1 MRLNGI
7 ENPIGYDTNS
17 LSFSWIVE
25 VTNSKFQKSARLI
38 ISTDP
43 TCDFNKKDQL
53 IHDSGESSEINSID
67 YDQKLDSKTI
77 LKPRTRYYW
86 KVFVTTNLDE
96 KIESSISF
104 LKHLNLM
111 SHGRQNGFLQKKLER
126 KLLHMFVKRFQFQIL
141 RKLKKP
147 EYIQQDLVFMSS
159 TSTEPSQLTN
169 TFYHFRNNYKLWV
182 QYQTFDA
189 TNFIRPNNNTI
200 GVML

>member
-1 MRLNGI
+1 M
-7 ENPIGYDTNS
+7 
-17 LSFSWIVE
+17 E

-38 ISTDP
+38 ITTDP
-43 TCDFNKKDQL
+43 TCDINKKDQL

-67 YDQKLDSKTI
+67 YDPKLNPEQDITGKFLSQQISMKK
-77 LKPRTRYYW
+77 L
-86 KVFVTTNLDE
+86 NLR
-96 KIESSISF
+96 SVF

-111 SHGRQNGFLQKKLER
+111 NHGRQNGFLQKKLER

-169 TFYHFRNNYKLWV
+169 TFYHF
-182 QYQTFDA
+182 TTITSFG
-189 TNFIRPNNNTI
+189 FNTSLLTSLTLYDQI
-200 GVML
+200 TTQLA